1 LKIVIANKYYY
12 IDGGPERY
20 MFNLT
25 DYLTRLGHQVVPF
38 SVAYAKNQPSEY
50 EQYFVKPSGGG
61 TDSKLNKLEGGIRT
75 KLRIAARSIYS
86 YEAKRALERLI
97 VDIQP
102 DLLYCL
108 NIVNH
113 ISPSIIDAASKY
125 KMPVIMRLSDYYLLC
140 PSYLYLRDGNICTD
154 CERGFYHA
162 LRHKCIYGSMSA
174 TMCRVIGMYWHKVI
188 RVYRNVNAFVTTT
201 QFMRNRMINAGFP
214 SEKIY
219 HIPTFVDVSKWT
231 PNYDNDG
238 YILYFGRLSPE
249 KGVEYLLKSYAM
261 STIKDPLLIVG
272 DGPDDYVE
280 QLKSLAASVQGK
292 QITFTGKK
300 SGEDLQKTVYG
311 AKYVVVPSLW
321 HDNAPNVVY
330 ESFAAGKPVIAT
342 ALGGLRE
349 QVTDQTGILVEPK
362 NYEQLAEALDRLSSS
377 SDLVVQLGQ
386 NARELVE
393 QKHTIEAHTEHLIQL
408 FNSVKGTV

>member
-1 LKIVIANKYYY
+1 MKIVIANKYYY

-97 VDIQP
+97 VDTQP

-162 LRHKCIYGSMSA
+162 LRHKCRANSFHHPRPKTARPSM
-174 TMCRVIGMYWHKVI
+174 
-188 RVYRNVNAFVTTT
+188 
-201 QFMRNRMINAGFP
+201 P
-214 SEKIY
+214 
-219 HIPTFVDVSKWT
+219 
-231 PNYDNDG
+231 
-238 YILYFGRLSPE
+238 
-249 KGVEYLLKSYAM
+249 
-261 STIKDPLLIVG
+261 
-272 DGPDDYVE
+272 
-280 QLKSLAASVQGK
+280 
-292 QITFTGKK
+292 
-300 SGEDLQKTVYG
+300 
-311 AKYVVVPSLW
+311 
-321 HDNAPNVVY
+321 
-330 ESFAAGKPVIAT
+330 
-342 ALGGLRE
+342 
-349 QVTDQTGILVEPK
+349 
-362 NYEQLAEALDRLSSS
+362 
-377 SDLVVQLGQ
+377 
-386 NARELVE
+386 
-393 QKHTIEAHTEHLIQL
+393 
-408 FNSVKGTV
+408 